1 MFTAHKTGSALLTA
15 RVGPVP
21 LVTVTSD
28 TRDGQAACRCYILIR
43 DLVRAVQLVVHSTV
57 LFRLT
62 QKIFGLI
69 TKKKESI
76 SLIKRQSTVRKNNRL
91 CATATDSEIAAIAK
105 DWFRFAC
112 DRDGKGEMNKKGH
125 NRQLLQLSMLCLV
138 TIPNRTDLGQ
148 ITKINI

>member
-43 DLVRAVQLVVHSTV
+43 NLVRAVQLVVHSTRAK
-57 LFRLT
+57 RLT

-76 SLIKRQSTVRKNNRL
+76 SLIKRQSTVRKNRL

-112 DRDGKGEMNKKGH
+112 DRDGGRKR
-125 NRQLLQLSMLCLV
+125 RQEQKRAQQAATATINAVLSD
-138 TIPNRTDLGQ
+138 NSEQD
-148 ITKINI
+148 

>member
-76 SLIKRQSTVRKNNRL
+76 SLIKRQLRKNRL

-112 DRDGKGEMNKKGH
+112 DRDGGRKRREEQKRIQQAATATN
-125 NRQLLQLSMLCLV
+125 NAVLSD
-138 TIPNRTDLGQ
+138 NSEQD
-148 ITKINI
+148 

>member
-43 DLVRAVQLVVHSTV
+43 DLVRAVQLVVHV

-62 QKIFGLI
+62 QTIFGLI

-76 SLIKRQSTVRKNNRL
+76 SLIKRQSTVRKNRL

-105 DWFRFAC
+105 DWFRFSC
-112 DRDGKGEMNKKGH
+112 DRDGGRKRREEQKKDTTGSYC
-125 NRQLLQLSMLCLV
+125 NYQCCA
-138 TIPNRTDLGQ
+138 
-148 ITKINI
+148 